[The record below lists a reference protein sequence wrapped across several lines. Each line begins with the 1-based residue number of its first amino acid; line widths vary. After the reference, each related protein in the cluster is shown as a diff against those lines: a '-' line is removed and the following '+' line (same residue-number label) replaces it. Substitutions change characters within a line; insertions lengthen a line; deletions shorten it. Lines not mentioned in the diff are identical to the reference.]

1 MKSNCDNRSG
11 SISPGPWNI
20 IGDVEVEV
28 EVEVSTSVA
37 VVTAV
42 VTSSRSNVS
51 SFRVIVSGMVE
62 EDFSEGSSDID
73 SITEESSRNIPK
85 GPETGTGREEDED
98 EEAVAEGEREG
109 EDGDVGILSAGAR
122 LSRL

>member
-20 IGDVEVEV
+20 IGDVEVDV
-28 EVEVSTSVA
+28 EVEVSASVA

-85 GPETGTGREEDED
+85 GSETETGREEE
-98 EEAVAEGEREG
+98 EEAVAVGEREG
-109 EDGDVGILSAGAR
+109 EDGDVGILSAGAM